1 MEKLVSHLT
10 SITPN
15 AGSSPCRRLV
25 AITLCGVLVLG
36 SILPGVAFASE
47 ADSEGEG
54 TSSPIEAPIPPDFD
68 PGGEESSLEDT
79 PAVGGAEEEGG
90 AVEVEPELDAVPEVS
105 AEATGTTAAG
115 EPPSQPAEAPATVP
129 TGAEPE
135 PVEQTVTS
143 DTPPPSEPVA
153 NRPLT
158 APQEKSG

>member
-68 PGGEESSLEDT
+68 PGGEEPSGEAA
-79 PAVGGAEEEGG
+79 PAVGGGEEGG
-90 AVEVEPELDAVPEVS
+90 GGGEVEPEWDAVPEV
-105 AEATGTTAAG
+105 A
-115 EPPSQPAEAPATVP
+115 AEAPGPPAAGDP
-129 TGAEPE
+129 QSEE
-135 PVEQTVTS
+135 HTS
-143 DTPPPSEPVA
+143 ELQSHV
-153 NRPLT
+153 
-158 APQEKSG
+158 